1 MNEIVFGI
9 QSVLFEAKLQ
19 RRSSRFLLLLLFEF
33 EFHTRL
39 CNCLS
44 GALETHPP
52 SDVNV
57 ITSSLRDHIF
67 IKTLEISYNNWNK
80 LRAIERHWIIV
91 GSETSERTNATT
103 ISLTNKTKTSPTSN
117 LHYFNDSLE
126 FFVWALVRFKLSL
139 NSISEQ
145 CDWVSPNVPNTLW
158 FYSVDFVPSPSSHS
172 RFYTL

>member
-1 MNEIVFGI
+1 MNENRFLEI

-19 RRSSRFLLLLLFEF
+19 RRSSRLLLLFEF

-52 SDVNV
+52 CDVNV

-91 GSETSERTNATT
+91 GSETSKRTNATT
-103 ISLTNKTKTSPTSN
+103 ISLTNEEKTSPTSN
-117 LHYFNDSLE
+117 LHYFNDILE

-145 CDWVSPNVPNTLW
+145 RDWVSPMCRTHYDSIL
-158 FYSVDFVPSPSSHS
+158 
-172 RFYTL
+172 